1 MNEERKCNVD
11 IYPPIKKKK
20 ILPVSTTWMDLEGIM
35 LSETNQRKKTT
46 YDLIYICNLKA
57 KSKFRDSE

>member
-1 MNEERKCNVD
+1 MNEERKCNAD

-35 LSETNQRKKTT
+35 LRELSQTKEDKYHMISLTAG
-46 YDLIYICNLKA
+46 I
-57 KSKFRDSE
+57 

>member
-1 MNEERKCNVD
+1 MNEERKCNAD